1 MIQKYSRARARPL
14 SHAYTQTHVYMQQ
27 QQQPMTHHQFQ
38 QMQVH
43 GAHSANAVGA
53 VHGAVNGTGVMNG
66 GGNGGVMHHLHATTG
81 LDQRLQASPLV
92 HRMAAQQAHGK
103 VTGGRGAGSQMQPG
117 RLSNAM
123 RHVEIAQ
130 MIVHWQRQ
138 SQSAQH
144 IRAAHLE
151 LHQQQMLQQHH
162 HNQMQ
167 ANRLGAGQTPAGGV
181 GIQQVPVTSHVPVT
195 SQPLG
200 LLPNV
205 SVYNRLP
212 APPAAHGGQPSEAE
226 NSMFHHVHKV
236 LHPGV
241 MHGQPR
247 SIAMSAPHAAAG
259 SGHMHAATRV
269 LGPLPSMQSLGSPFG
284 APQSTPILQALGPNV
299 TIHHQGSNIAISQ
312 AGGRT
317 GPWTSGP
324 AGLVMH
330 NAAQGGASILL
341 APVKNV
347 GIPGAD
353 APGALAPG
361 LGSAPKSPPLA
372 SSVKGAGV
380 SFPTPKK
387 SDAPPAAN
395 DVIDLTTSDRPS
407 ATAIDTRTASAGN
420 GGQTAQPLI

>member
-1 MIQKYSRARARPL
+1 MLKY
-14 SHAYTQTHVYMQQ
+14 VYMQQ

-43 GAHSANAVGA
+43 GAQGANAVGA
-53 VHGAVNGTGVMNG
+53 VHGAVNGPGVMNG

-81 LDQRLQASPLV
+81 LDERLQASPLV
-92 HRMAAQQAHGK
+92 HRMAAPQAHGK
-103 VTGGRGAGSQMQPG
+103 VAGGRGAGSQMQPG

-123 RHVEIAQ
+123 RHVEIAH
-130 MIVHWQRQ
+130 MIVHSQRQ

-151 LHQQQMLQQHH
+151 LHQQQMMLQQHH
-162 HNQMQ
+162 NQLQ
-167 ANRLGAGQTPAGGV
+167 ANRLGAGQTTAGGV
-181 GIQQVPVTSHVPVT
+181 GIQHVPVT
-195 SQPLG
+195 LQPLG
-200 LLPNV
+200 LVPKVNM
-205 SVYNRLP
+205 YNRRP
-212 APPAAHGGQPSEAE
+212 APPAAPGGPPSEAE
-226 NSMFHHVHKV
+226 NPLFHHVHKV

-247 SIAMSAPHAAAG
+247 SIAISAPHAAAG

-269 LGPLPSMQSLGSPFG
+269 LGPLPSMQSVGSPFG

-299 TIHHQGSNIAISQ
+299 TIHHQGSNVAISQ
-312 AGGRT
+312 VGGRT
-317 GPWTSGP
+317 GPWTAGP
-324 AGLVMH
+324 AGLGMH
-330 NAAQGGASILL
+330 HATQGGASILL

-347 GIPGAD
+347 GILCAD
-353 APGALAPG
+353 ASNALAPG

-372 SSVKGAGV
+372 SSVKGADV

-395 DVIDLTTSDRPS
+395 DVIDLTTLDRPS